1 MLELKNVTVSYGQ
14 HRALENASV
23 KVSKGEIVVI
33 LGANGAGKSTLL
45 KAASGICEGVV
56 AGEIRLEGT
65 DLLGLP
71 ANKIVD
77 VGLALVPEGRG
88 VFPDLS
94 VRENLTLGAYSARA
108 REDERVTLER
118 VFTLFPKLSE
128 RTQQIV
134 GTMSGGEQQMVAIGR
149 AMMSNPTILTLDEPS
164 LGLSPLLSKELFQN
178 LARVKDLG
186 IGVLMVEQNA
196 KQSLAIADR
205 GYLIENARVVHEAS
219 AANLMRDPAV
229 QAAYLGVGSSEPAA
243 KVSATTTIPDTGSES
258 FTIRP
263 RSQKTQSADAILGR
277 SVADLVAAASSQSVR
292 ANAQKRPSTSHQ
304 TKVVVPSDRLA
315 AALAQIESGAINA
328 RNRPKPQL
336 LTHRQSIPPSLDRS
350 PEAKPC
356 PVIEVYRAP
365 RVEVYRRQPDGN
377 GFERK

>member
-1 MLELKNVTVSYGQ
+1 MLELNNVTVSYGQ

-128 RTQQIV
+128 RTKQIV

-205 GYLIENARVVHEAS
+205 GYLIENARVVHEDS

-277 SVADLVAAASSQSVR
+277 SVADLVAAASSQSVS

-328 RNRPKPQL
+328 RKRPKPQL